1 MSRRRIAARPLL
13 ALSLVLAAASTPV
26 LAQQTP
32 PTQEAV
38 LGHAPGTRI
47 TRPAEVR
54 RYFEALR
61 AAQPDRM
68 VIGDYATTWEG
79 RPLFWAAVGSPANIA
94 RLDQIKAASRALG
107 DPRRTSPEQARA
119 LISDMP
125 VIVWMAYSVHG
136 NEISPADA
144 SMAAARRLMD
154 AADTEAQGWMQN
166 AVVVFVPTQNPDG
179 RDRFINSFEAGLGA
193 EPNPD
198 PLSAERAEP
207 WPSGRFNH
215 NLFDL
220 NRDWFIQSQPETQ
233 GHAALIRDW
242 RPQVLVDSHEMGS
255 DSSFFFPPEADPL
268 NPWIFPQILE
278 ARERFGRNNGARF
291 DQAGLAYFTRETY
304 DAFYPGY
311 GDGWPAY
318 FGAVSMTYEQGSARG
333 LMARR
338 RSGEVMTYA
347 DTVKGHLTAS
357 LSTIETAAR
366 DREKLLNDFYA
377 FHRDGVAG
385 GRGAYVI
392 SRSGAA
398 DPAAADKL
406 AGLLVRSGIE
416 VGRATASFSACGQ
429 NYRAGDFVVNLSQP
443 QRRMAEVLLAQDVP
457 LDPAFVAAQ
466 EARRARGLSDEIY
479 DLTGWSMP
487 LLFNVPSQK
496 CAGAPS
502 VQTTAVGPELVRPVA
517 VAGSDATYGYAI
529 NPGTAGMRFLTAALK
544 EKLPVRSI
552 EEAFTLDGQAYAG
565 GAFIVPRAGSPA
577 DLDERVRR
585 IAADSGA
592 QVTALA
598 TSWVSSGPN
607 VGSDYA
613 VTIKAPRVA
622 MAWDDPTDQE
632 SAGSIRHVLERE
644 YGWPVTPVR
653 TRRLSSADLSR
664 YQVLILPSGGDYER
678 ILGESGVANLR
689 AWVQSGGVLI
699 GVGSAS
705 RLLTDPDAKLLDSRR
720 ETAVVPDGDKAET
733 GAGAT
738 VPGAEI
744 TSDIDYLSH
753 TAHRGGSP
761 DSVAGVLAHAVVDQE
776 HWLGAGVAREL
787 SVMVRGS
794 DIYTPLTR
802 DQGTNVVRLAGPDNV
817 LASGQLWAENRRQ
830 LAYKPVAMAS
840 EVGRGQVVAFTQ
852 DVTMRAFLEGLK
864 PLFLNAVFRGPAHTS
879 GGNGED
885 RR

>member
-13 ALSLVLAAASTPV
+13 ALSLVLAAAATPV
-26 LAQQTP
+26 LAQQSP
-32 PTQEAV
+32 PTQDAV

-61 AAQPDRM
+61 AAAPDRM
-68 VIGDYATTWEG
+68 VMGDYGTTWEG

-94 RLDQIKAASRALG
+94 RLDAIKAATRALG
-107 DPRRTSPEQARA
+107 DPRRTSPDQARA
-119 LISDMP
+119 LIADTP

-144 SMAAARRLMD
+144 AMAAARRLMD
-154 AADTEAQGWMQN
+154 PADAEAQGWMQN

-179 RDRFINSFEAGLGA
+179 RDRFIDSFEAGLGA
-193 EPNPD
+193 QPNPD
-198 PLSAERAEP
+198 PLSAERSEP
-207 WPSGRFNH
+207 WPSGRYNH

-233 GHAALIRDW
+233 GHAALIRQW
-242 RPQVLVDSHEMGS
+242 RPQVLVDSHEMGT
-255 DSSFFFPPEADPL
+255 DSSFFFPPEANPL
-268 NPWIFPQILE
+268 NPWIFPQILD

-318 FGAVSMTYEQGSARG
+318 FGAVSMTYEQGSSRG

-338 RSGEVMTYA
+338 RTGEVITYA

-377 FHRDGVAG
+377 FHRDGLA
-385 GRGAYVI
+385 GRGAYVL

-429 NYRAGDFVVNLSQP
+429 TYRAGDFVVNLSQP
-443 QRRMAEVLLAQDVP
+443 QRRMAEVLLAKEVP
-457 LDPAFVAAQ
+457 LDPKFVAEQ
-466 EARRARGLSDEIY
+466 EARRARGLGDEIY

-487 LLFNVPSQK
+487 LLFNVPTQK
-496 CAGAPS
+496 CAGVPS
-502 VQTTAVGPELVRPVA
+502 VQTTAVGPELIRPVPI
-517 VAGSDATYGYAI
+517 AGSDAAYGYAI

-552 EEAFTLDGQAYAG
+552 EEAFTLDGKAYAG

-585 IAADSGA
+585 IAAASGA
-592 QVTALA
+592 EVTPLA

-613 VTIKAPRVA
+613 FTIKAPRVA
-622 MAWDDPTDQE
+622 MAWDDPTDAE
-632 SAGSIRHVLERE
+632 SAGSIRHILERE
-644 YGWPVTPVR
+644 YGWPVTAVR
-653 TRRLSSADLSR
+653 TRRLGSADLSR
-664 YQVLILPSGGDYER
+664 YQVLILPSGGNYEK
-678 ILGESGVANLR
+678 ILGADGVASLR
-689 AWVQSGGVLI
+689 AWVEGGGVLI

-720 ETAVVPDGDKAET
+720 ETAVAPEGDKRET
-733 GAGAT
+733 ASGAT
-738 VPGAEI
+738 VPGVEI
-744 TSDIDYLSH
+744 PSEADYLDRTNH
-753 TAHRGGSP
+753 HGSP

-802 DQGTNVVRLAGPDNV
+802 DQGTNVVRLAGPDQV

-840 EVGRGQVVAFTQ
+840 ELGRGQVVAFTQ

-864 PLFLNAVFRGPAHTS
+864 PLFLNAVFRGPAHAS

-885 RR
+885 

>member
-1 MSRRRIAARPLL
+1 MSRRLAARPLV
-13 ALSLVLAAASTPV
+13 ALSLVLAAASTPA
-26 LAQQTP
+26 LAQTP

-38 LGHAPGTRI
+38 LGHASGQRI
-47 TRPAEVR
+47 TRSAEVR

-61 AAQPDRM
+61 AAAPERM

-94 RLDQIKAASRALG
+94 RLDRIKAATNALA
-107 DPRRTSPEQARA
+107 DPRRTSPKQARA
-119 LISDMP
+119 LIADTP
-125 VIVWMAYSVHG
+125 AVVWMAYSVHG

-144 SMAAARRLMD
+144 AMAAARRLMD
-154 AADTEAQGWMQN
+154 AADAEAQGWLKEV
-166 AVVVFVPTQNPDG
+166 VVVFVPTQNPDG
-179 RDRFINSFEAGLGA
+179 RERFINGFEAGLGLQ
-193 EPNPD
+193 PNPD

-233 GHAALIRDW
+233 GHAALIREW
-242 RPQVLVDSHEMGS
+242 RPQVVVDSHEMGT
-255 DSSFFFPPEADPL
+255 DSSFFFPPEAQPL
-268 NPWIFPQILE
+268 NPWIYLPILD
-278 ARERFGRNNGARF
+278 ARERFGRNTAGRF
-291 DQAGLAYFTRETY
+291 DQAGLDYFTRETF

-333 LMARR
+333 LLARR
-338 RSGEVMTYA
+338 SSGQVISYA
-347 DTVKGHLTAS
+347 DTVQGHLTAT

-366 DREKLLNDFYA
+366 DREKLLGDFYA
-377 FHRDGVAG
+377 FHRDGIAG
-385 GRGAYVI
+385 GRGAYVL
-392 SRSGAA
+392 SRAGAA

-406 AGLLVRSGIE
+406 AGLLVRSGLE
-416 VGRATASFSACGQ
+416 VGRATAAFSACGQ
-429 NYRAGDFVVNLSQP
+429 SYRPGDYVVNLAQP
-443 QRRMAEVLLAQDVP
+443 QRRMAETLLARDVP
-457 LDPAFVAAQ
+457 LDPKFLAEQ
-466 EARRARGLSDEIY
+466 EARRARGLGDEIY
-479 DLTGWSMP
+479 DLTGWSLP

-517 VAGSDATYGYAI
+517 VAGADAAYGYAI
-529 NPGTAGMRFLTAALK
+529 APGTAGMRFLTAALS

-552 EEAFTLDGQAYAG
+552 ETPFTLDGRAYAG

-585 IAADSGA
+585 IAAASGA
-592 QVTALA
+592 EVTALA
-598 TSWVSSGPN
+598 TSWVSSGPS
-607 VGSDYA
+607 VGSDA
-613 VTIKAPRVA
+613 ATTLKAPRVA
-622 MAWDDPTDQE
+622 MAWDDPTDPE
-632 SAGSIRHVLERE
+632 SAGSIRHILERE
-644 YGWPVTPVR
+644 YGWPVTAVR
-653 TRRLSSADLSR
+653 TRRLSGADLSR
-664 YQVLILPSGGDYER
+664 YQVLILPSGGDYKR
-678 ILGESGVANLR
+678 ILGEGGVANLR

-720 ETAVVPDGDKAET
+720 ETAVGSDDDKKAD
-733 GAGAT
+733 ASGAT
-738 VPGAEI
+738 TAGTEIASDSEYLALTGHHGGA
-744 TSDIDYLSH
+744 
-753 TAHRGGSP
+753 P
-761 DSVAGVLAHAVVDQE
+761 DAVAGVLARAVVDRD
-776 HWLGAGVAREL
+776 HWLGAGVAPEV

-794 DIYTPLTR
+794 DIYTPLSR
-802 DQGTNVVRLAGPDNV
+802 DQGTNVVRLAGPDQI
-817 LASGQLWAENRRQ
+817 LASGQLWGENRRQ

-864 PLFLNAVFRGPAHTS
+864 PLFLNAVFRGPAHAA

-885 RR
+885 

>member
-13 ALSLVLAAASTPV
+13 ALSLVLAAAASPA
-26 LAQQTP
+26 LAQQSP

-61 AAQPDRM
+61 AAAPDRM
-68 VIGDYATTWEG
+68 VMGDYGATWEG

-94 RLDQIKAASRALG
+94 RLDAIKAATRALG
-107 DPRRTSPEQARA
+107 DPRRTSPDQARA
-119 LISDMP
+119 LIADTP

-144 SMAAARRLMD
+144 AMAAARRLMD
-154 AADTEAQGWMQN
+154 PADAEAQGWMQN

-179 RDRFINSFEAGLGA
+179 RDRFITTFEAGLGA
-193 EPNPD
+193 QPNPD
-198 PLSAERAEP
+198 PLSAERSEP
-207 WPSGRFNH
+207 WPSGRYNH

-242 RPQVLVDSHEMGS
+242 RPQVVVDSHEMGS
-255 DSSFFFPPEADPL
+255 DSSFFFPPEANPL
-268 NPWIFPQILE
+268 NPWIFPQILD

-338 RSGEVMTYA
+338 RSGEVITYA
-347 DTVKGHLTAS
+347 DTVKGHLTAT

-366 DREKLLNDFYA
+366 DRETLLNDFYA
-377 FHRDGVAG
+377 FHRDGVAN
-385 GRGAYVI
+385 GRGAYVL
-392 SRSGAA
+392 SRSAAA

-416 VGRATASFSACGQ
+416 VGRATAAFSACGQ
-429 NYRAGDFVVNLSQP
+429 NYRAGDYVVNLSQP
-443 QRRMAEVLLAQDVP
+443 QRRMAEVLLARDVP
-457 LDPAFVAAQ
+457 LDPKFVAEQ
-466 EARRARGLSDEIY
+466 EARRARGLGDEIY

-502 VQTTAVGPELVRPVA
+502 VQTTAVGPELIRPVA
-517 VAGSDATYGYAI
+517 IAGSDATYGYAI

-552 EEAFTLDGQAYAG
+552 EEAFTLDGKSYAG

-592 QVTALA
+592 EVTALA
-598 TSWVSSGPN
+598 SSWVSSGPS
-607 VGSDYA
+607 VGSDQA
-613 VTIKAPRVA
+613 TALKAPRVA
-622 MAWDDPTDQE
+622 MAWDDPTDPE
-632 SAGSIRHVLERE
+632 SAGSIRHILERE
-644 YGWPVTPVR
+644 YGWPVTAVR
-653 TRRLSSADLSR
+653 TRRLGSADLSR
-664 YQVLILPSGGDYER
+664 YDVLILPSGGAYQK
-678 ILGESGVANLR
+678 ILGADGVASLR

-720 ETAVVPDGDKAET
+720 ETAVVPEGDKKDET
-733 GAGAT
+733 SGAT
-738 VPGAEI
+738 TPGVEI
-744 TSDIDYLSH
+744 PSEADYLDRTNH
-753 TAHRGGSP
+753 HGSP

-776 HWLGAGVAREL
+776 HWLGAGVARDL

-802 DQGTNVVRLAGPDNV
+802 AQGTNVVRLAGPDSV

-830 LAYKPVAMAS
+830 LAYKPVAMAT
-840 EVGRGQVVAFTQ
+840 EQGRGQVVAFTQ

-879 GGNGED
+879 GGNDED
-885 RR
+885 

>member
-1 MSRRRIAARPLL
+1 MSRRRIASRPLL
-13 ALSLVLAAASTPV
+13 ALSLALAAASTSA
-26 LAQQTP
+26 LAQQSP
-32 PTQEAV
+32 PTQDAI

-47 TRPAEVR
+47 TRPADVR

-61 AAQPDRM
+61 AAAPDRM
-68 VIGDYATTWEG
+68 VMGEYGTTWEG
-79 RPLFWAAVGSPANIA
+79 RPLFWAAVGSPRNIA
-94 RLDQIKAASRALG
+94 RLEEIKAASRALG
-107 DPRRTSPEQARA
+107 DPRRTSPDQASA
-119 LISDMP
+119 LIADMP

-144 SMAAARRLMD
+144 SMAAASRLMD
-154 AADTEAQGWMQN
+154 SADAEAQGWMQN
-166 AVVVFVPTQNPDG
+166 AIVVFVPTQNPDG

-233 GHAALIRDW
+233 GHAALIREW

-268 NPWIFPQILE
+268 NPWIFPQILD

-338 RSGEVMTYA
+338 RTGEVMTYA

-366 DREKLLNDFYA
+366 DRERLLNDFYA
-377 FHRDGVAG
+377 FHRDGIAG
-385 GRGAYVI
+385 GRGAYVL

-406 AGLLVRSGIE
+406 AGLLVRSGLE

-429 NYRAGDFVVNLSQP
+429 TYHAGDYVVNLSQP
-443 QRRMAEVLLAQDVP
+443 QRRMAEVLLAKDVP
-457 LDPAFVAAQ
+457 LDPRFLAAQ
-466 EARRARGLSDEIY
+466 EARRARGLNDEIY

-496 CAGAPS
+496 CAAAPS
-502 VQTTAVGPELVRPVA
+502 VRTTAVGPELVRPA
-517 VAGSDATYGYAI
+517 AIAGSNATYGYAI

-544 EKLPVRSI
+544 ENLPVRSI
-552 EEAFTLDGQAYAG
+552 EEAFTLDGKAYAG
-565 GAFIVPRAGSPA
+565 GAFIVPRAGAPA

-585 IAADSGA
+585 IAAASGA
-592 QVTALA
+592 EVSALA

-607 VGSDYA
+607 VGSDEA

-653 TRRLSSADLSR
+653 TRRLSGADLSR

-720 ETAVVPDGDKAET
+720 ENAVLPDSDKPET
-733 GAGAT
+733 SPGAT
-738 VPGAEI
+738 VAGSEI
-744 TSDIDYLSH
+744 TSDIDYLER

-776 HWLGAGVAREL
+776 HWLGAGVGREL

-802 DQGTNVVRLAGPDNV
+802 GQGTNVVRLAGPDQV

-864 PLFLNAVFRGPAHTS
+864 PLFLNAVFRGPAHAS
-879 GGNGED
+879 GGGAN
-885 RR
+885 

>member
-13 ALSLVLAAASTPV
+13 ALSLVLAAAASPPA
-26 LAQQTP
+26 LAQQSP

-61 AAQPDRM
+61 AAAPDRM
-68 VIGDYATTWEG
+68 VMGDYGTTWEG

-94 RLDQIKAASRALG
+94 RLDAIKAATRALG
-107 DPRRTSPEQARA
+107 DPRRTSPDQARA
-119 LISDMP
+119 LIADTP

-144 SMAAARRLMD
+144 AMAAARRLMD
-154 AADTEAQGWMQN
+154 AADAEAQGWMQN

-179 RDRFINSFEAGLGA
+179 RDRFITTFEAGLGA
-193 EPNPD
+193 QPNPD
-198 PLSAERAEP
+198 PLSAERSEP
-207 WPSGRFNH
+207 WPSGRYNH

-242 RPQVLVDSHEMGS
+242 RPQVLVDSHEMGT
-255 DSSFFFPPEADPL
+255 DSSFFFPPEANPL
-268 NPWIFPQILE
+268 NPWIYPQILD

-318 FGAVSMTYEQGSARG
+318 FGAVSMTYEQGSSRG

-338 RSGEVMTYA
+338 RTGEVITYA

-385 GRGAYVI
+385 RGAYVL
-392 SRSGAA
+392 SRSAA
-398 DPAAADKL
+398 VDPAAADKL
-406 AGLLVRSGIE
+406 AGLLVRSGLE

-429 NYRAGDFVVNLSQP
+429 NYRAGDYVVNLSQP
-443 QRRMAEVLLAQDVP
+443 QRRMAEVLLAKEVP
-457 LDPAFVAAQ
+457 LDPKFVAEQ
-466 EARRARGLSDEIY
+466 EARRARGLGDEIY

-502 VQTTAVGPELVRPVA
+502 VQTTAVGPELIRPVA
-517 VAGSDATYGYAI
+517 IAGSDATYGYAI

-552 EEAFTLDGQAYAG
+552 EEAFTLDGKPYAG
-565 GAFIVPRAGSPA
+565 GAFIVPRSGSPA

-592 QVTALA
+592 EVTALA

-613 VTIKAPRVA
+613 FTIKAPRVA
-622 MAWDDPTDQE
+622 MAWDDPTDAE

-644 YGWPVTPVR
+644 YGWPVTAVR
-653 TRRLSSADLSR
+653 TRRLGSADLSHFE
-664 YQVLILPSGGDYER
+664 VLILPSGGNYKK
-678 ILGESGVANLR
+678 ILGADGVASLR
-689 AWVQSGGVLI
+689 AWVEGGGVLI

-720 ETAVVPDGDKAET
+720 ETAVAPEGDKKD
-733 GAGAT
+733 AGEDAT
-738 VPGAEI
+738 VPGVEI
-744 TSDIDYLSH
+744 PSEADYLDRTNH
-753 TAHRGGSP
+753 HGSP

-776 HWLGAGVAREL
+776 HWLGAGVARDL
-787 SVMVRGS
+787 SVMVRGA

-802 DQGTNVVRLAGPDNV
+802 GQGTNVVRLAGPDEV

-830 LAYKPVAMAS
+830 LAYKPVAMAT
-840 EVGRGQVVAFTQ
+840 ELGRGQVVAFTQ

-879 GGNGED
+879 GGNDED
-885 RR
+885 R

>member
-13 ALSLVLAAASTPV
+13 ALSLVLAAAASPA
-26 LAQQTP
+26 LAQQSP

-61 AAQPDRM
+61 AAAPDRM
-68 VIGDYATTWEG
+68 VMGDYGATWEG

-94 RLDQIKAASRALG
+94 RLDAIKAATRALG
-107 DPRRTSPEQARA
+107 DPRRTSPDQARA
-119 LISDMP
+119 LIADTP

-144 SMAAARRLMD
+144 AMAAARRLMD
-154 AADTEAQGWMQN
+154 AADAEAQGWMQN

-179 RDRFINSFEAGLGA
+179 RDRFITTFEAGLGA
-193 EPNPD
+193 QPNPD
-198 PLSAERAEP
+198 PLSAERSEP
-207 WPSGRFNH
+207 WPSGRYNH

-242 RPQVLVDSHEMGS
+242 RPQVLVDSHEMGT
-255 DSSFFFPPEADPL
+255 DSSFFFPPEANPL
-268 NPWIFPQILE
+268 NPWIFPQILD

-318 FGAVSMTYEQGSARG
+318 FGAVSMTYEQGSSRG

-338 RSGEVMTYA
+338 RTGEVITYA

-385 GRGAYVI
+385 RGAYVL
-392 SRSGAA
+392 SRSAA
-398 DPAAADKL
+398 VDPAAADKL
-406 AGLLVRSGIE
+406 AGLLVRSGLE

-429 NYRAGDFVVNLSQP
+429 NYRAGDYVVNLSQP
-443 QRRMAEVLLAQDVP
+443 QRRMAEVLLAKEVP
-457 LDPAFVAAQ
+457 LDPKFVAEQ
-466 EARRARGLSDEIY
+466 EARRARGLGDEIY

-502 VQTTAVGPELVRPVA
+502 VQTTAVGPELIRPVA
-517 VAGSDATYGYAI
+517 IAGSDATYGYAI

-552 EEAFTLDGQAYAG
+552 EEAFTLDGKAYAG
-565 GAFIVPRAGSPA
+565 GAFIVPRSGSPA

-592 QVTALA
+592 EVTALA

-613 VTIKAPRVA
+613 FTIKAPRVA
-622 MAWDDPTDQE
+622 MAWDDPTDAE

-644 YGWPVTPVR
+644 YGWPVTAVR
-653 TRRLSSADLSR
+653 TRRLGSADLSHFE
-664 YQVLILPSGGDYER
+664 VLILPSGGNYKK
-678 ILGESGVANLR
+678 ILGADGVASLR
-689 AWVQSGGVLI
+689 AWVEGGGVLI

-720 ETAVVPDGDKAET
+720 ETAVAPEGDKKDAGE
-733 GAGAT
+733 GAT
-738 VPGAEI
+738 VPGVEI
-744 TSDIDYLSH
+744 PSEADYLDRTNH
-753 TAHRGGSP
+753 HGSP

-776 HWLGAGVAREL
+776 HWLGAGVARDL
-787 SVMVRGS
+787 SVMVRGA

-802 DQGTNVVRLAGPDNV
+802 GQGTNVVRLAGPDEV

-830 LAYKPVAMAS
+830 LAYKPVAMAT
-840 EVGRGQVVAFTQ
+840 ELGRGQVVAFTQ

-879 GGNGED
+879 GGNDED
-885 RR
+885 R

>member
-1 MSRRRIAARPLL
+1 MSRRRLSARPLL
-13 ALSLVLAAASTPV
+13 ALSLVLAAAATPV
-26 LAQQTP
+26 LAQQSP
-32 PTQEAV
+32 PTQDAV

-61 AAQPDRM
+61 AAAPERM

-79 RPLFWAAVGSPANIA
+79 RPLFWAAVGSPRNIA
-94 RLDQIKAASRALG
+94 RLEEIKAASRALG
-107 DPRRTSPEQARA
+107 DPRRTSADQARA
-119 LISDMP
+119 LIADMP

-233 GHAALIRDW
+233 GHAALIREW

-255 DSSFFFPPEADPL
+255 DSSFFFPPEANPL
-268 NPWIFPQILE
+268 NPWIFPQILD

-338 RSGEVMTYA
+338 RTGEVMTYA

-366 DREKLLNDFYA
+366 DREKLLTDFYA
-377 FHRDGVAG
+377 FHRDGIAG

-406 AGLLVRSGIE
+406 AGLLVRSGLE
-416 VGRATASFSACGQ
+416 VGRASASFSACGQ
-429 NYRAGDFVVNLSQP
+429 TYRAGDYVVNLSQP
-443 QRRMAEVLLAQDVP
+443 QRRMAEVLLARDVP

-487 LLFNVPSQK
+487 LLFNVPTQK

-502 VQTTAVGPELVRPVA
+502 VQTTAVGPELIRPIA

-552 EEAFTLDGQAYAG
+552 EEAFTLDGKSYAG

-592 QVTALA
+592 EVTALA

-653 TRRLSSADLSR
+653 TRRLSGADLSR

-689 AWVQSGGVLI
+689 AWVQAGGVLI

-720 ETAVVPDGDKAET
+720 ETAVAPDDDKSET
-733 GAGAT
+733 GSGAT
-738 VPGAEI
+738 VAGTEI
-744 TSDIDYLSH
+744 SSDIDYLSH

-794 DIYTPLTR
+794 DIYTPLSR
-802 DQGTNVVRLAGPDNV
+802 DQGTNVVRLAGPDQV

-864 PLFLNAVFRGPAHTS
+864 PLFLNAVFRGPAHAS

-885 RR
+885 

>member
-1 MSRRRIAARPLL
+1 MSYRRRAASSVL
-13 ALSLVLAAASTPV
+13 ALSLAMAAAAPAA
-26 LAQQTP
+26 AQQNP
-32 PTQEAV
+32 PTLEAV
-38 LGHAPGTRI
+38 VGHDSGERI
-47 TRPAEVR
+47 TRPADVR

-61 AAQPDRM
+61 AANPDRM
-68 VIGDYATTWEG
+68 VMGDYATTWEG
-79 RPLFWAAVGSPANIA
+79 RPLLWAAVGSPRNIA
-94 RLDQIKAASRALG
+94 RLEEIKAASRALG
-107 DPRRTSPEQARA
+107 DPRKTSPDQARA
-119 LISDMP
+119 LIADMP

-144 SMAAARRLMD
+144 AMVAARRLTDSLD
-154 AADTEAQGWMQN
+154 AEAQAWLQN

-179 RDRFINSFEAGLGA
+179 RERFINSFEAGLGA
-193 EPNPD
+193 QPNPD

-233 GHAALIRDW
+233 GHAALIREW

-268 NPWIFPQILE
+268 NPWIYPPILE
-278 ARERFGRNNGARF
+278 ARERFGRNNGMRF
-291 DQAGLAYFTRETY
+291 DQAGLNYFTRETY

-333 LMARR
+333 LAARR
-338 RSGEVMTYA
+338 STGEVMTYA
-347 DTVKGHLTAS
+347 DTVKGHLTAT

-366 DREKLLNDFYA
+366 DRERLLNDFYA
-377 FHRDGVAG
+377 FHRDGITG

-392 SRSGAA
+392 SRASAA

-406 AGLLVRSGIE
+406 AGLLVRSGLE
-416 VGRATASFSACGQ
+416 VGRATAAFSACGQ
-429 NYRAGDFVVNLSQP
+429 NYRPGDFVVNLSQP
-443 QRRMAEVLLAQDVP
+443 QRRMAETLLAKDVP
-457 LDPAFVAAQ
+457 LDSKFLAEQ
-466 EARRARGLSDEIY
+466 EARRARGLGDEIY
-479 DLTGWSMP
+479 DLTGWSLP
-487 LLFNVPSQK
+487 LLFNVPTQR
-496 CAGAPS
+496 CASAPS
-502 VQTTAVGPELVRPVA
+502 VQTTAVGPELIRPAV
-517 VAGSDATYGYAI
+517 VAGTNATYGYAVH
-529 NPGTAGMRFLTAALK
+529 PGTAGMRFLTAALTD
-544 EKLPVRSI
+544 KLPIRSI
-552 EEAFTLDGQAYAG
+552 EEPFTLDGKAYPG
-565 GAFIVPRAGSPA
+565 GTFIVPRAGSPA
-577 DLDERVRR
+577 DLDAHVRR
-585 IAADSGA
+585 LAAGSGA

-607 VGSDYA
+607 VGSDAA
-613 VTIKAPRVA
+613 VTLRAPRVA
-622 MAWDDPTDQE
+622 MAWDDPTDPE

-664 YQVLILPSGGDYER
+664 YQVLILPSGGNYER
-678 ILGESGVANLR
+678 ILGEDGVANLR
-689 AWVQSGGVLI
+689 AWVQNGGVLI

-720 ETAVVPDGDKAET
+720 ENAVVKDADKAED
-733 GAGAT
+733 ASGAT
-738 VPGAEI
+738 AAGTEI
-744 TSDIDYLSH
+744 ASDVDYLERV
-753 TAHRGGSP
+753 THRVGSP

-776 HWLGAGVAREL
+776 HWLGAGVAHEL

-802 DQGTNVVRLAGPDNV
+802 DQGTNVVRLAGPDQV

-840 EVGRGQVVAFTQ
+840 EIGRGQVVAFTQ

-864 PLFLNAVFRGPAHTS
+864 PLFLNAVFRGPAHAS
-879 GGNGED
+879 GGNGEE
-885 RR
+885 R